1 LCGSGRGEFFWASP
15 AHARNSEYIWSERDL
30 KVVLSVLNLCP
41 DKFSRE
47 KKVFFVILTTY
58 FFVNLVF
65 IIMINIK

>member
-1 LCGSGRGEFFWASP
+1 VWTGLIIFE
-15 AHARNSEYIWSERDL
+15 
-30 KVVLSVLNLCP
+30 KVVHSVLNLCP